1 MQKFANIPSLA
12 LAFNYSINAM
22 TNDFKFSEYTWNPY
36 STGALALSIPIFA
49 GGQKQNQLRQTRIQ
63 QEQLALQKEDAIRNI
78 EIGVMQVVSSLET
91 SLKQYQAA
99 QKTIEGAQ
107 AGYEIAKK
115 RYDVGS
121 GTLLELQ
128 EAQLG
133 LLQARLN
140 VNQSVYTYMI
150 LKSSLDKIPARM
162 ASSIS

>member
-1 MQKFANIPSLA
+1 
-12 LAFNYSINAM
+12 
-22 TNDFKFSEYTWNPY
+22 
-36 STGALALSIPIFA
+36 
-49 GGQKQNQLRQTRIQ
+49 
-63 QEQLALQKEDAIRNI
+63 
-78 EIGVMQVVSSLET
+78 LET
-91 SLKQYQAA
+91 SLKQYEAA

-128 EAQLG
+128 DAQLG

-150 LKSSLDKIPARM
+150 LKSSLDKILGVNQ
-162 ASSIS
+162 IKQ